1 MKQIF
6 AGFLGICL
14 MLSHLTANAAAPID
28 PFRAVYTST
37 WNELISVTAQATQE
51 LQMDA
56 NGHYT
61 FDFAVNSGLL
71 KLNEISEFTWPTSQI
86 VSKEYHHNQV
96 AMGIPRNRQ
105 AFFDWQKKSASN
117 PDANK
122 PWSIAITPNTL
133 DKLNYQLQLRADIKA
148 GKQDLTYV
156 IVDNGKL
163 KTYKFQVVGNETIKT
178 PFGMIDTL
186 KVERVRKPNDDR
198 QTTFWLAKKWDYLL
212 VKFKQAEKGK
222 LYEINLTEAVIN
234 GQTIK

>member
-1 MKQIF
+1 MKHIV
-6 AGFLGICL
+6 AGCLGICL
-14 MLSHLTANAAAPID
+14 MLSQVTVNAAPPIA

-37 WNELISVTAQATQE
+37 WDELISVTAQATQE

-61 FDFAVNSGLL
+61 FDFAVNHGLL
-71 KLNEISEFTWPTSQI
+71 KLNEISEFTWPSEQI
-86 VSKEYHHNQV
+86 ISMEYHHNQA
-96 AMGIPRNRQ
+96 AMGIPRKKQ
-105 AFFDWQKKSASN
+105 AFFDWKKNVASN

-122 PWSIAITPNTL
+122 PWSISITPNTL

-148 GKQDLTYV
+148 GKPALTYL

-163 KTYKFQVVGNETIKT
+163 KTYQFKIVSNEKIKT
-178 PFGMIDTL
+178 PFGMIDTI

-212 VKFKQAEKGK
+212 VKFKQTENGK
-222 LYEINLTEAVIN
+222 LYEINLTSASMNGKAV
-234 GQTIK
+234 K